1 MCWITM
7 LPKAQETSTL
17 KCQPVNIPLDQ
28 RAHLSK
34 TSAFNF
40 PTFLILLRAVFELID
55 AGWFGMVP
63 ILLKALYF
71 SWRKLELVHM
81 SHKET
86 LMRYVF
92 VLGGAPSDTKCRH
105 VEWVVRGVGRQLTST
120 WGRGCRR
127 LETAGT
133 TGTPP
138 DSLCAGLSTPTLL
151 LNSS

>member
-1 MCWITM
+1 M

-92 VLGGAPSDTKCRH
+92 VYNDTTTKLYTFKIISDTMHLIWSERH
-105 VEWVVRGVGRQLTST
+105 QDKQHWIFRAGCVCWQLESY
-120 WGRGCRR
+120 GQFGFC
-127 LETAGT
+127 
-133 TGTPP
+133 
-138 DSLCAGLSTPTLL
+138 
-151 LNSS
+151 